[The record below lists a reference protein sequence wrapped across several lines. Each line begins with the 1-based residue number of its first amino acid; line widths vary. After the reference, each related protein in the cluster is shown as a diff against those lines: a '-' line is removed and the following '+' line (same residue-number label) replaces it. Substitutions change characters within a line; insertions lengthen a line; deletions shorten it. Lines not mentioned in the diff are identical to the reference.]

1 MCYILELVDLDV
13 EGGEDVARVYLARIE
28 QAAKDQKL
36 LVIFRALGILVL
48 MTRLQQ
54 WLKRRQAP
62 L

>member
-48 MTRLQQ
+48 MTRRQQ